1 MLTYSPEERITVD
14 QALQH
19 DFFKGYYT
27 GTEPVRAPVSPF
39 DFDFE
44 LYNFRIAEFREEF
57 RKEIMLYHSEEAY
70 AEYKAMKKEHPNGAL
85 F

>member
-1 MLTYSPEERITVD
+1 M
-14 QALQH
+14 
-19 DFFKGYYT
+19 
-27 GTEPVRAPVSPF
+27 RAPVSPF

-57 RKEIMLYHSEEAY
+57 RKEIMLYHSEDAY